1 MIRRMA
7 VALALAVVVGVPAY
21 AAAPQ
26 RTFVASYGN
35 DANAC
40 TLTAPCRGFQ
50 AAINAVAAGGEVVA
64 LDSGGYG
71 TMEIRKSV
79 AVVVPPGIHA
89 GLSPT
94 VGIPLPGFP
103 GQSTVVLIDIAST
116 DVVSLRGLNIN
127 RQGSVT
133 GGIDW
138 ISPAGGIVYIEN
150 TVVSGFPNEGLF
162 MSALSQA
169 TVFVKDSV
177 FRSNGYGIYVRRAAA
192 ASGLNRVIVDSV
204 RIEASA
210 ISGFAQEG
218 FVHGNLRNVA
228 LTGNAVAVYA
238 LASQS
243 SGELYLDRCS
253 LNDNTT
259 GMRLDGT
266 TATGQIIAF
275 LNGTTMISNFQDYKK
290 EGASAYMYSHGNNAS
305 TVAFDVTI
313 APN

>member
-1 MIRRMA
+1 MIRHIA
-7 VALALAVVVGVPAY
+7 VALAVAVGVPAH
-21 AAAPQ
+21 AASPQ

-40 TLTAPCRGFQ
+40 SLTAPCRGFQ

-79 AVVVPPGIHA
+79 AVVVPAGIHA
-89 GLSPT
+89 GLSPST
-94 VGIPLPGFP
+94 GIPLPGFP
-103 GQSTVVLIDIAST
+103 GQSTVVLIDIANT
-116 DVVSLRGLNIN
+116 DVVALRGLNIN

-138 ISPAGGIVYIEN
+138 ISPNGGIVYIEN
-150 TVVSGFPNEGLF
+150 TVVNGFPNEGLF
-162 MSALSQA
+162 MGALSQA

-192 ASGLNRVIVDSV
+192 SSGLNRVIVDNV

-210 ISGFAQEG
+210 FSGFVQEG

-228 LTGNAVAVYA
+228 LSGNAVGVYA

-253 LNDNTT
+253 LSDNTT

-275 LNGTTMISNFQDYKK
+275 LNGTTMISNFLDYQK
-290 EGASAYMYSHGNNAS
+290 EGSSAFLYSYGNNATS
-305 TVAFDVTI
+305 AAFDTTI
-313 APN
+313 PPN